1 MEVNVLS
8 KEAIENKIKYY
19 KEKYPNYLEGSKVDF
34 IIEAYTNI
42 LRNYELGTG
51 HIEMMI
57 ASLQHIQNERLIPIC
72 RETIQIYKEILE
84 GE

>member
-1 MEVNVLS
+1 MLS

-19 KEKYPNYLEGSKVDF
+19 KEKYPNYLPGSKVDF
-34 IIEAYTNI
+34 IIEAYTNV
-42 LRNYELGTG
+42 LRNYELGTS

-57 ASLQHIQNERLIPIC
+57 ASLQHIQNEKLIPIC

>member
-1 MEVNVLS
+1 MLS
-8 KEAIENKIKYY
+8 KEAIENKIKCY
-19 KEKYPNYLEGSKVDF
+19 KEKYPDYLPDSKVDF
-34 IIEAYTNI
+34 IIEAYTNV

-51 HIEMMI
+51 HIKMMI

>member
-1 MEVNVLS
+1 MLS

-19 KEKYPNYLEGSKVDF
+19 KEKYPDYLPGSKVDF
-34 IIEAYTNI
+34 IIEAYTNV
-42 LRNYELGTG
+42 LRNYELGPS
-51 HIEMMI
+51 HIKMMI